1 MAKEPTRQP
10 KRQGK
15 LHAPKTRK
23 DTANEAKSLK
33 RYKDRYIKRL
43 NDLHVGTQITVAA
56 LIARQEQLDQKK
68 SQSSY
73 HHFVVPSGGSRPEAR
88 IRRDKKQMANLLSR
102 MADQEEYG
110 KSLMLAVSITEDY
123 LANVLKLML
132 RAYPERLERGLK
144 NGPSDAE
151 IHLGELL
158 RKSKEEILEDWVRS
172 RILSAIYA
180 SPSAYLRYTKHVL
193 EIEID
198 QCVMFAFVETKATR
212 DVLVHSQGIVDQRYL
227 EKATSRARAKRG
239 EPITIDKSYFGSSI
253 ATMKALIM
261 SIHDAV
267 QHRYADE
274 QAVIAQLPNFLK

>member
-1 MAKEPTRQP
+1 MAKERTRQP
-10 KRQGK
+10 KRQVK
-15 LHAPKTRK
+15 LRAPKTRK
-23 DTANEAKSLK
+23 HIANEPKSLK
-33 RYKDRYIKRL
+33 SYKDRYIKRL
-43 NDLHVGTQITVAA
+43 NDLHVGTQITVTA
-56 LIARQEQLDQKK
+56 LIARQEQLERKNDQN
-68 SQSSY
+68 SY

-88 IRRDKKQMANLLSR
+88 IRRDKKQMASLLSR
-102 MADQEEYG
+102 MAGQEEYG

-123 LANVLKLML
+123 LANILKLML

-198 QCVMFAFVETKATR
+198 QSVMFAFVEAKATR

-227 EKATSRARAKRG
+227 EKATNRARAKTG
-239 EPITIDKSYFGSSI
+239 EPITIDKSYFGSSL

-261 SIHDAV
+261 GIHDAV